1 VNGALGIAGVSLGL
15 GGSLLGVITVV
26 TGLVRHQRNLV
37 RMGRV
42 YVGVVFFG
50 ALLAFAAMERALI
63 TRDFSLAY
71 VAEVGSRSTPALFN
85 FAALW
90 GALEG
95 SILLW
100 ALILTGYMA
109 AVTFHFRRRL
119 DDPLVGWALV
129 TLFVICGFF
138 FMLMF
143 GPANPFKQVAGVI
156 PTDGPGPNPL
166 LQNHILMAFH
176 PPMLYLG
183 YVGFSVPFAFAVAA
197 LVTGRVGEGW
207 LLETRRWTLF
217 AWGFLTIGIVLGAW
231 WSYEVLGWGACG
243 PGTPW
248 RTPASCRGS
257 PAPPTSTPCWCRS
270 VGGCCASGTCRC
282 CAPRSR

>member
-1 VNGALGIAGVSLGL
+1 VNAALGIAGVSLGL
-15 GGSLLGVITVV
+15 GGSLLGIITVV

-42 YVGVVFFG
+42 YVGVVLFG

-71 VAEVGSRSTPALFN
+71 VAEVGGRATPALFN

-90 GALEG
+90 SALEG

-100 ALILTGYMA
+100 ALVLAGYTA

-119 DDPLVGWALV
+119 DDPIVGWALV

-138 FMLMF
+138 FLLMF
-143 GPANPFKQVAGVI
+143 GPANPFKEVAGAI

-183 YVGFSVPFAFAVAA
+183 YVGFSVPFAFAIAA

-231 WSYEVLGWGACG
+231 WSYEVLGWGGVWAWD
-243 PGTPW
+243 PVEN
-248 RTPASCRGS
+248 ASPS
-257 PAPPTSTPCWCRS
+257 
-270 VGGCCASGTCRC
+270 
-282 CAPRSR
+282 RSR

>member
-1 VNGALGIAGVSLGL
+1 MNAALGIAGVSLGL
-15 GGSLLGVITVV
+15 GGSLLGIITVV
-26 TGLVRHQRNLV
+26 TGLVRHQRQLI

-42 YVGVVFFG
+42 YVGVVLFG

-100 ALILTGYMA
+100 ALVLSGYIA

-129 TLFVICGFF
+129 TLFVISGFF
-138 FMLMF
+138 FLLMF
-143 GPANPFKQVAGVI
+143 APPTRAKEGAGVI
-156 PTDGPGPNPL
+156 PPEAP
-166 LQNHILMAFH
+166 A
-176 PPMLYLG
+176 
-183 YVGFSVPFAFAVAA
+183 
-197 LVTGRVGEGW
+197 R
-207 LLETRRWTLF
+207 TRRR
-217 AWGFLTIGIVLGAW
+217 
-231 WSYEVLGWGACG
+231 
-243 PGTPW
+243 
-248 RTPASCRGS
+248 RTPS
-257 PAPPTSTPCWCRS
+257 PWPFTPPCCSWLTS
-270 VGGCCASGTCRC
+270 
-282 CAPRSR
+282 